1 MTIETLL
8 SIKTALVLSTFAL
21 FLIWERLRPADLH
34 PLLLRLGHAP
44 RAAWN
49 RLGKVAGLFGINTLA
64 GPLFVIPVTY
74 WASSFALGLRP
85 EWWGWALDILLL
97 DLWIYAWH
105 RANHEIQFLWRF
117 HQVHHLD
124 ELLDTTS
131 AFRFHFGEV
140 MLSAIVRMVPIILLG
155 IPLATVILFEALL
168 LICAI
173 FQHSDA
179 KMPDFVE
186 RWLAKLIVTPG
197 IHWIHHHAKRDDT
210 DSNYG
215 LLFSFW
221 DRLFRSKSP
230 NQRFLG
236 MPLGVER
243 MRDRSFLGLVK
254 APFGRQPRAPSMK
267 SAPESANR

>member
-8 SIKTALVLSTFAL
+8 SIKTMLVFGCFAL
-21 FLIWERLRPADLH
+21 FLVWERWRPADLR

-44 RAAWN
+44 REAWQ
-49 RLGKVAGLFGINTLA
+49 RLGKVAGLFGLNALA
-64 GPLFVIPVTY
+64 GPLFVIPVTW
-74 WASSFALGLRP
+74 WAGGIDLGIRP
-85 EWWGWALDILLL
+85 NWWIWPLDVMLL

-131 AFRFHFGEV
+131 AFRFHVGEV
-140 MLSAIVRMVPIILLG
+140 ILSAIVRTVPIILLG
-155 IPLATVILFEALL
+155 IPLTTVILFEALL

-173 FQHSDA
+173 FHHSDA
-179 KMPDFVE
+179 KMPAFVE
-186 RWLAKLIVTPG
+186 RWLARVIVTPG

-221 DRLFRSKSP
+221 DRLFRSKSLTK
-230 NQRFLG
+230 RFIG
-236 MPLGVER
+236 MPLGVEH
-243 MRDRSFLGLVK
+243 MRDRSLLRLLI
-254 APFGRQPRAPSMK
+254 APFVAQPTAPPIK
-267 SAPESANR
+267 SAPKEARR